1 MKHFLTYQMER
12 KENLNKL
19 GLSFFSLIFMIIII
33 IIIILKTLLVMFAF
47 LIMPK
52 YSMTCEIVKE
62 SKEKKTTSKF
72 L

>member
-19 GLSFFSLIFMIIII
+19 GLSFFLFWYVRECFMIIII
-33 IIIILKTLLVMFAF
+33 IVIILKTLLVMFAF

-52 YSMTCEIVKE
+52 YSMTCEIVK
-62 SKEKKTTSKF
+62 KK
-72 L
+72 